1 MKELNLMELYAEFVN
16 TNLELECSVDCGE
29 KSVRESFS
37 AFAELEEEIS
47 FDEMYELEK
56 SL

>member
-1 MKELNLMELYAEFVN
+1 MKNLMEIYKEFVE
-16 TNLELECSVDCGE
+16 TNKELDCSIDCGE